1 MADQKFSVPLKNF
14 QISNPVVAMTE
25 LELSDMYINPSNEML
40 ENLFPIKGKQ
50 SLRTWGRSKGEHANL
65 DPHWMRIKRGTPL
78 HTDPL
83 YKRYSHHFV
92 LKGESYGLR
101 GHDKKETKIGRG
113 TVYVLDVHSPHQVTY
128 HDEDNIWYISV
139 SLDHET
145 ILPFEQVIPIL
156 INYALTEPFVKA
168 S

>member
-14 QISNPVVAMTE
+14 QISNPVVAITE

-92 LKGESYGLR
+92 LKGENWKGYSVCLR
-101 GHDKKETKIGRG
+101 CTF
-113 TVYVLDVHSPHQVTY
+113 T
-128 HDEDNIWYISV
+128 
-139 SLDHET
+139 
-145 ILPFEQVIPIL
+145 
-156 INYALTEPFVKA
+156 A
-168 S
+168 SSNLS

>member
-1 MADQKFSVPLKNF
+1 MADQKFDVPLKDF
-14 QISNPVVAMTE
+14 QISNPVVAITE

-40 ENLFPIKGKQ
+40 ENLFPVKSKQ
-50 SLRTWGRSKGEHANL
+50 SLRTWGRTKGEHADL

-83 YKRYSHHFV
+83 YQRYSHHFV
-92 LKGESYGLR
+92 LKADSYGLR
-101 GHDKKETKIGRG
+101 GHDKVETKIKRG

-128 HDEDNIWYISV
+128 HDENNYWYISV

-145 ILPFEQVIPIL
+145 ILPFEQVVPIL
-156 INYALTEPFVKA
+156 VNYALTAPFIKIP
-168 S
+168 